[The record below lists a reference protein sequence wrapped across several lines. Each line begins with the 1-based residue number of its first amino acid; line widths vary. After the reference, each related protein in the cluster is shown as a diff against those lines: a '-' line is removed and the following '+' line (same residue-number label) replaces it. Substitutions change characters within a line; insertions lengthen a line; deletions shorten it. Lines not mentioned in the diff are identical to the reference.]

1 MTTERD
7 REVESVTFVWRYEN
21 KCLPLQAN
29 NNRLNIAKMEI
40 CIDNVR
46 YIVKEGQSVVSGY
59 DLTGFNVVVKIASS
73 IPYEGKIYPVTSIG
87 EGAFCYCVGLTS
99 IEIPNSVTSIGD
111 YAFTKCI

>member
-1 MTTERD
+1 M
-7 REVESVTFVWRYEN
+7 
-21 KCLPLQAN
+21 QAN